1 MIDQS
6 ILFYVI
12 HVCLNKTPEL
22 ILIEITLCPINNVL
36 VVSHDVIV
44 KKTLHIYIL
53 TWAKYRATASP
64 PPPLLWLKNI
74 SDFRKDTMVVD
85 ASKYLGEMK
94 ASASEDLAPVWA
106 RMGECLNPKRQC
118 CRIHIHCIRIRPKK
132 PNPDPSYFITL
143 LGNSTG
149 IALIFFYI
157 YA

>member
-64 PPPLLWLKNI
+64 PP
-74 SDFRKDTMVVD
+74 SSV
-85 ASKYLGEMK
+85 AQKY
-94 ASASEDLAPVWA
+94 
-106 RMGECLNPKRQC
+106 
-118 CRIHIHCIRIRPKK
+118 
-132 PNPDPSYFITL
+132 F
-143 LGNSTG
+143 
-149 IALIFFYI
+149 
-157 YA
+157 